1 MNAYTTDDS
10 RKILLVSIKVLE
22 FILFERELIHT
33 VSLMSFFYITN
44 WSDMI
49 VKNQV
54 FYMIQI
60 AMKSLQLTL
69 ISPLP
74 STNYS
79 GHATHINSDHGGQR
93 FL

>member
-1 MNAYTTDDS
+1 MLIPRMTVGRS
-10 RKILLVSIKVLE
+10 SWVSIKVLE
-22 FILFERELIHT
+22 FILFERELTHT
-33 VSLMSFFYITN
+33 VSLVSFFFIT
-44 WSDMI
+44 DMI
-49 VKNQV
+49 IKSQV

-74 STNYS
+74 STDYS
-79 GHATHINSDHGGQR
+79 GHATHINSDHGGQH

>member
-1 MNAYTTDDS
+1 MLIPRTTVGRS
-10 RKILLVSIKVLE
+10 SWVSIKVLG
-22 FILFERELIHT
+22 FILFERELTHT
-33 VSLMSFFYITN
+33 VSLMSFFFFITA
-44 WSDMI
+44 MI
-49 VKNQV
+49 IKSQV

-74 STNYS
+74 GTDYS
-79 GHATHINSDHGGQR
+79 GHATHINSDHGGQG

>member
-1 MNAYTTDDS
+1 MLIPRMTVGRS
-10 RKILLVSIKVLE
+10 SWVSIKVLE
-22 FILFERELIHT
+22 FILFERELTHT
-33 VSLMSFFYITN
+33 VSLVSFFFIT
-44 WSDMI
+44 DMI
-49 VKNQV
+49 IKSQV

-74 STNYS
+74 STDYS

>member
-1 MNAYTTDDS
+1 MTVGRSY
-10 RKILLVSIKVLE
+10 RVSIKVLE
-22 FILFERELIHT
+22 FILFERELTHT

-49 VKNQV
+49 VKSQV
-54 FYMIQI
+54 FYMMQI

-74 STNYS
+74 STDSS
-79 GHATHINSDHGGQR
+79 GHTTYIKSNHGGQC